1 MNKNLI
7 LLIPLNK
14 NKKIKKVIEAS
25 SNPPPKPIRTIIKI
39 DKKIHLNDKM
49 SEINLFT
56 FNSIN

>member
-1 MNKNLI
+1 
-7 LLIPLNK
+7 LIPLNK
-14 NKKIKKVIEAS
+14 NKKIKKAIEAS
-25 SNPPPKPIRTIIKI
+25 SNPPPRPVRTIIKI